1 MNPESR
7 LSEDGADEFEAKL
20 LRSART
26 DGASANRERTLAA
39 LAIAG
44 TAALAGGVG
53 AAKAKGVLAG
63 ALRRL
68 GSLKMLAV
76 MSLVVA
82 AGAVG
87 VAAYKRDAGP
97 AADAHAMVDR
107 APTLQPR
114 NVAGAPALPSATEP
128 PVPAMP
134 SDRPALPSPSVAA
147 PRSRVTK
154 ARSRPA
160 LATADSL
167 LQEVAILDRARGQ
180 LLERDGVAA
189 ARTADSYLARFPNG
203 RLAGE
208 AKVIRIRAA
217 LLTGGHAAAAPLA
230 ESFLRQHPDSPH
242 APELRKILR
251 AAAAAGNR

>member
-20 LRSART
+20 LQSART

-44 TAALAGGVG
+44 TAALAGGAG
-53 AAKAKGVLAG
+53 AAKAKGALAG

-76 MSLVVA
+76 MSLTVA

-87 VAAYKRDAGP
+87 VVAYRRDASP
-97 AADAHAMVDR
+97 AADDHAVVV
-107 APTLQPR
+107 QPS
-114 NVAGAPALPSATEP
+114 NVALPPVLPPATEP
-128 PVPAMP
+128 PAPAVPP
-134 SDRPALPSPSVAA
+134 DPPALPSPVVAA
-147 PRSRVTK
+147 PRSHVTK
-154 ARSRPA
+154 SRSKPA
-160 LATADSL
+160 TAAADSL

-180 LLERDGVAA
+180 LLERDGGAA
-189 ARTADSYLARFPNG
+189 ARTAESYLARFPNG

-208 AKVIRIRAA
+208 ARVIRIRAA

-251 AAAAAGNR
+251 AAAAAGER